1 MLYVRQSYIQTTS
14 YCQFET
20 ERSQHKSDIYWVSGI
35 ANDSAGPEGSCQ
47 NRSRDQRQVTNL
59 ASTWPWCP
67 TKKQQVRIEEGE
79 RGRERDCLYYTW
91 VLAISSFAPFPPL
104 LDPSKPQLRPWHC
117 GPQCYESAGH
127 TNQESYRIALEL
139 GLQAT
144 QVTRTSARQDFA
156 GCSGGYEPAWL
167 L

>member
-1 MLYVRQSYIQTTS
+1 MPKQKGLSINRIYTECLVLRMIQPVLKALAKTEA
-14 YCQFET
+14 ET
-20 ERSQHKSDIYWVSGI
+20 RGRSQILHRLGLGVQQRSSKFDIG
-35 ANDSAGPEGSCQ
+35 G
-47 NRSRDQRQVTNL
+47 R
-59 ASTWPWCP
+59 
-67 TKKQQVRIEEGE
+67 EGE
-79 RGRERDCLYYTW
+79 RGRERERYDCLYYTW

-127 TNQESYRIALEL
+127 MNQESYRIALEL

-144 QVTRTSARQDFA
+144 QVTRTSAGQDFA